1 MDTVVEDSSHN
12 DKELTSVTS
21 PLVSPAIS
29 AKSDEDQLRKLSF
42 QAPSSAFLSTNVP
55 TELLSSVVKVFCIKT
70 EPNHSMP
77 WQMRRQTSSTGSGF
91 VIDGKRIITNAHC
104 VAYHTSVRVR
114 KHGSAQKFVAK
125 VLAVGHPC
133 DLAILTV
140 EDESFWC
147 DLEPLV
153 FGGIPN
159 LQEAVTTVGYPTGG
173 DNICVTKGVVSR
185 VEETYYSHGCA
196 RLLAIQVDAAI
207 NSGNSGGPALMC
219 GKVVGVCFE
228 TLTNAENIG
237 YIIPVPV
244 IEHFLMDVQRP
255 GPHLRGFCDLGI
267 QVQLMESDILRR
279 SMGMTAG
286 QTGLLVNK
294 VAPLVNTAKVV
305 KRDDV
310 LIEIDGIPVGNDG
323 TIPFRD
329 GERVSFRYQLLRK
342 FVGDKVTLTLLRD
355 KVIEKVD
362 VELGVYPYLCPVQQH
377 DIMPS
382 YIIFAGF
389 VFQILAQP
397 YLHSEWSKDWK
408 KKAPIKMVEHHI
420 YHLKEFEE
428 QELVVI
434 SQILV
439 SDTNV
444 GYSSCSPSLVTSVN
458 GEKIR
463 NLRHLAILLDEIKI
477 NFEKKMTTEI
487 DGADAIPSEFL
498 RLELEDGRIVILDV
512 KEALE
517 SSQEILKQQ
526 NIPYNMSQ
534 DLRDEISKQGK
545 KE

>member
-1 MDTVVEDSSHN
+1 MDSVVEDNTHQE
-12 DKELTSVTS
+12 KELTSVNS
-21 PLVSPAIS
+21 PLVTSPS
-29 AKSDEDQLRKLSF
+29 TKKSEEEFIKKMSLSS
-42 QAPSSAFLSTNVP
+42 APSSSAYSTNVP
-55 TELLSSVVKVFCIKT
+55 KELLSSVVKVFCIKT

-77 WQMRRQTSSTGSGF
+77 WQMKRQTSSTGSGF
-91 VIDGKRIITNAHC
+91 VIEGRRIITNAHC
-104 VAYHTSVRVR
+104 IAYHTSVRVR

-125 VLAVGHPC
+125 VSAVGHPC

-140 EDESFWC
+140 EDEFFWE

-207 NSGNSGGPALMC
+207 NSGNSGGPALMG

-244 IEHFLMDVQRP
+244 IEHFLLDVERP
-255 GPHLRGFCDLGI
+255 ALVRGFCDLGI

-279 SMGMTAG
+279 SMGMVVG
-286 QTGLLVNK
+286 QTGLLINK
-294 VAPLVNTAKVV
+294 VAPLVNTAKQV

-310 LIEIDGIPVGNDG
+310 LTEIDGIPVGNDG

-342 FVGDKVTLTLLRD
+342 FVGDMVTLTLLRD
-355 KVIEKVD
+355 KAIVKVD
-362 VELGVYPYLCPVQQH
+362 VELGTYPYLCPVQQH

-420 YHLKEFEE
+420 YHLKEFED
-428 QELVVI
+428 QEMVVI

-458 GEKIR
+458 NQKIR
-463 NLRHLAILLDEIKI
+463 NLRHLAIVLNEIKSD
-477 NFEKKMTTEI
+477 FEKKSTEI
-487 DGADAIPSEFL
+487 DGADVLPSEFL
-498 RLELEDGRIVILDV
+498 RLELEDGRIIILDV
-512 KEALE
+512 KEAIE
-517 SSQEILKQQ
+517 SSHEILKQQ
-526 NIPYNMSQ
+526 NIPYNMSL
-534 DLRDEISKQGK
+534 DLREEISNQGK